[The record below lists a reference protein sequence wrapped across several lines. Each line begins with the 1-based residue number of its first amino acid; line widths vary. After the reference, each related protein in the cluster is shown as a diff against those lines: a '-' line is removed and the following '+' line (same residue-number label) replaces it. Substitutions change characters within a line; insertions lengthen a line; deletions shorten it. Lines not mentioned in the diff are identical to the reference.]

1 MIFIF
6 SSNGIPSSSISAT
19 PTYFPGVNALSFAV
33 ISSVNTSWGGKK
45 RPLFQ
50 NHAVSICEDSVGNYI
65 SLDEAH
71 FICGIMNTPVAF
83 QYVINSSDSRSFP
96 IRPRI
101 YIPKYDENN
110 HIHRAIVELSKKAH
124 QHYDNE
130 REILEIAQ
138 QLNDLYLKISK
149 NR

>member
-1 MIFIF
+1 MKLI
-6 SSNGIPSSSISAT
+6 
-19 PTYFPGVNALSFAV
+19 
-33 ISSVNTSWGGKK
+33 
-45 RPLFQ
+45 
-50 NHAVSICEDSVGNYI
+50 
-65 SLDEAH
+65 